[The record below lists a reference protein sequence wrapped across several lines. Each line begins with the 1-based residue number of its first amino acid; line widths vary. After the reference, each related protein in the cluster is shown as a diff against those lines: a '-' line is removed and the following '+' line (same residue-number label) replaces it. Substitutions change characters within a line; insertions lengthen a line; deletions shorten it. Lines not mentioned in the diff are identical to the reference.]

1 MSDYGDDD
9 NTAIVVDNGSG
20 IVKAGFAGEEAPQVV
35 FPCVVGS
42 PRHHGVMVGMGE
54 KDYYIGDEAQSKRG
68 ILTLRH
74 PVEHGIVT
82 SWEDMEKVRT
92 ACTRQIALPVSAAM
106 FIRKQHELYP
116 YFSSWIKQCI
126 RLCFT
131 VHLSVV
137 VNYTTLLF
145 AAGMASHVLQ

>member
-1 MSDYGDDD
+1 MGDYESDGEE

-20 IVKAGFAGEEAPQVV
+20 MVKAGFAGEEAPQVV

-42 PRHHGVMVGMGE
+42 PRHQGVMVGMGE

-82 SWEDMEKVRT
+82 SWDDMEKVSTQRHRGR
-92 ACTRQIALPVSAAM
+92 CWSA
-106 FIRKQHELYP
+106 
-116 YFSSWIKQCI
+116 
-126 RLCFT
+126 
-131 VHLSVV
+131 
-137 VNYTTLLF
+137 
-145 AAGMASHVLQ
+145 